1 MFFKKIAK
9 SVRTITVQ
17 SRTDV
22 RDAKKSDDGVLVQQG
37 KGRMIEEKPAEADY
51 NGMMDLVTTS
61 REPC

>member
-1 MFFKKIAK
+1 MAKKRRCTIAG
-9 SVRTITVQ
+9 ITVQ

>member
-1 MFFKKIAK
+1 MFFKKIAE

-37 KGRMIEEKPAEADY
+37 KGRMIENLQKLIT
-51 NGMMDLVTTS
+51 MV
-61 REPC
+61 

>member
-1 MFFKKIAK
+1 MFFKKIAE
-9 SVRTITVQ
+9 SVRTITAQ

-37 KGRMIEEKPAEADY
+37 KGRMIEKPAEADF
-51 NGMMDLVTTS
+51 NGMIDLVTTS

>member
-1 MFFKKIAK
+1 MFFKRIAE

-37 KGRMIEEKPAEADY
+37 KGRMIEKPAEADF
-51 NGMMDLVTTS
+51 NGMVDLVNTS